1 MTDISAEELLQRAMA
16 AVGRYRKVQRTV
28 VYGQK
33 AKVHI
38 LWEGFVEDL
47 LQNRPSPRQR
57 GISGG
62 FICGDF
68 EMSPPWFE
76 KMEPD
81 GTWRSCPDPR
91 PLSNPNV
98 NRKRR

>member
-62 FICGDF
+62 FICYVSSL
-68 EMSPPWFE
+68 MLAVLRWQSSQPS
-76 KMEPD
+76 
-81 GTWRSCPDPR
+81 RQ
-91 PLSNPNV
+91 
-98 NRKRR
+98 